1 MYMQMYTCM
10 HVCTCIIYIYIQE
23 YNVLTLALV
32 TPVVALTE
40 AFTSKEPAAL
50 PYQMS
55 G

>member
-1 MYMQMYTCM
+1 MYTYVCM
-10 HVCTCIIYIYIQE
+10 YVPVLYIYIQE

-32 TPVVALTE
+32 TPVVALIE